1 MDKFFLAAIAAAGT
15 AFAALAPAGAFTT
28 DLADRSAKAA
38 VSARTSWRLNS
49 AAPGCRVEMRW
60 KRDYAGQPYLKKVRI
75 CA

>member
-1 MDKFFLAAIAAAGT
+1 MDKFILAMIAAAGT

-28 DLADRSAKAA
+28 DPVDRDGKA
-38 VSARTSWRLNS
+38 VVTLRTAWRANN

-75 CA
+75 CV